1 MSCAHAF
8 GAINT
13 FGDAIEFLGF
23 YENKDLYKELRSAL
37 RAQGKQNGKNVPTL
51 LRFIAF
57 VADVTHFKYGIV
69 RTLCVQWRLPQL

>member
-37 RAQGKQNGKNVPTL
+37 RAQGKQNGKNVPTSDL
-51 LRFIAF
+51 SLS
-57 VADVTHFKYGIV
+57 
-69 RTLCVQWRLPQL
+69 

>member
-37 RAQGKQNGKNVPTL
+37 RARKQTGKNVPTL
-51 LRFIAF
+51 LRFIA
-57 VADVTHFKYGIV
+57 DVPHFKYGIV
-69 RTLCVQWRLPQL
+69 RTLCV